1 MVLVLYTLYLLAAKV
16 VGTSM
21 DPLVV
26 SSIHPH
32 EFLFLVPT
40 SDYFLFSNHDFLSRG
55 FLLFRIGQGP
65 GIGVI
70 ERSGS
75 GNDKESFNQQIK

>member
-1 MVLVLYTLYLLAAKV
+1 MLYTLYLLAAKV

-40 SDYFLFSNHDFLSRG
+40 GETISYSQITNCFQEDLCSLG
-55 FLLFRIGQGP
+55 LLVSLGQ
-65 GIGVI
+65 
-70 ERSGS
+70 